1 MYHTLANSPLFSGL
15 SETRIQELFTKVVY
29 QIHSYAKGDLIA
41 IGGEECRVLQIVLK
55 GSVKGEMIDYS
66 GRVLKIEDIK
76 APRPLAI
83 AFLFGENNRCPVTIS
98 ANEYTEL
105 LVLSKTSVVS
115 LMQSSEA
122 FLTNFLNA
130 VSNRAQ
136 FISSKLRFLSFKTIR
151 GKLAHYL
158 MELDRQQ
165 NGNGE
170 IILSKTQEELADL
183 FGVARPSLSRSL
195 RELHHEGLISVM
207 KRKVVIQDRQGML
220 RELQG

>member
-1 MYHTLANSPLFSGL
+1 MYNILAKSPLFSGL
-15 SETRIQELFTKVVY
+15 SEAQIEELFAKVIYHVR
-29 QIHSYAKGDLIA
+29 SYSKGEVIA
-41 IGGEECRVLQIVLK
+41 SAGDECRVLQIVLK

-66 GRVLKIEDIK
+66 GRVLKIEDIA

-83 AFLFGENNRCPVTIS
+83 AFLFGQNNRCPVTIS

-105 LVLSKTSVVS
+105 LVIPKNSVVA
-115 LMQSSEA
+115 LMQNSEV

-151 GKLAHYL
+151 GKMAHYL
-158 MELDRQQ
+158 MEMDRAQKGDGHVSL
-165 NGNGE
+165 N
-170 IILSKTQEELADL
+170 KTQEELADL

-195 RELHHEGLISVM
+195 RELHHEGIIEA
-207 KRKVVIQDRQGML
+207 RKKQVVILDRERLLGEVMS
-220 RELQG
+220 

>member
-207 KRKVVIQDRQGML
+207 KRKLVIQDRQGML